1 MYLYLTRFQL
11 TSSSLHILSP
21 FIFPWMGLIHPQCCF
36 SIPRPYQQFPDP
48 DAKCVAHPILVLP
61 HTYGMPQIPVA
72 PSTWPPRRAPNS
84 SLGTAPLSSGARDF
98 IHSPRCP
105 SIFHLCKPGFSLFP
119 AERDPCSWAQHM
131 LDLHGSP
138 STRLNPVVNP

>member
-1 MYLYLTRFQL
+1 MYLYLTCFQL

-21 FIFPWMGLIHPQCCF
+21 FIFPWMGLIHPQHCF
-36 SIPRPYQQFPDP
+36 SIPSPYQQLPDP

-61 HTYGMPQIPVA
+61 HWISNPSGSIHVASQESSKLLFGNSPTQQWCQRFYPQSQMPEYL
-72 PSTWPPRRAPNS
+72 PSLQARLLTFS
-84 SLGTAPLSSGARDF
+84 SR
-98 IHSPRCP
+98 
-105 SIFHLCKPGFSLFP
+105 
-119 AERDPCSWAQHM
+119 ERDPCSWAQHM